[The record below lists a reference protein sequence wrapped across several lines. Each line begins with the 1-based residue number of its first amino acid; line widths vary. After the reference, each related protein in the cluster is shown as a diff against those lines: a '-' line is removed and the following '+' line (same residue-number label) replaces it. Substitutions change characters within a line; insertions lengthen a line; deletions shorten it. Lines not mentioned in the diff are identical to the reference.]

1 MNVNG
6 NGKYLNHEKKKDCFF
21 LVSQKKNKMKS
32 IFQFR
37 FHDFHLSFTLHVR
50 AGVIQA
56 IAAPNYLVI
65 LF

>member
-1 MNVNG
+1 METANI
-6 NGKYLNHEKKKDCFF
+6 LTMKKKKGLFF

-32 IFQFR
+32 IFQLR
-37 FHDFHLSFTLHVR
+37 FHDFHLSFTLDVR
-50 AGVIQA
+50 AGVIHA